1 MRSSIGPGGKFE
13 GPCHPGEEEH
23 GRRKHHYHG
32 AKTFRRGRAIE
43 FLNRLNIKRNTLKEQ
58 LATPELQSINPV
70 IVGEL
75 KAIEMVINE
84 FTELFEIREEEIREK
99 AAGAEEK
106 SDNEEKPDKE
116 EKEG

>member
-1 MRSSIGPGGKFE
+1 MRSSIGPEGKFE
-13 GPCHPGEEEH
+13 GPRHPCEEEH
-23 GRRKHHYHG
+23 GRRKHHHHG

-43 FLNRLNIKRNTLKEQ
+43 FLNRLNIKRNTLKQQ

-75 KAIEMVINE
+75 KAIEMVISE

-99 AAGAEEK
+99 EAGAEEK
-106 SDNEEKPDKE
+106 EKPEDE

>member
-1 MRSSIGPGGKFE
+1 MRSPIGPGGKFE

-23 GRRKHHYHG
+23 GRRKHHHHG

-43 FLNRLNIKRNTLKEQ
+43 FLNRLNIKRDTLKEQ

-99 AAGAEEK
+99 AAGVEEK
-106 SDNEEKPDKE
+106 SENEEKPDKE